1 MSIEERQQEEV
12 EACSKSVEDAAS
24 REELLHEL
32 AQCLKKA
39 RMERQLSAEEI
50 ALTLKLRP
58 VYIQSLESGDW
69 SQMPGEVYA
78 LGFLKQ
84 YASFLGVNVNDSI
97 EKLKT
102 GQYKLTK
109 PLTFPD
115 PPIAPN
121 KTWVIIAALVFLVIL
136 ILFNLID
143 NESTDERPQPATK
156 ISELNAITALA
167 TNEAAPVTVEEEKRE
182 QKELNVDSSPIED
195 QTEAVTPV
203 VEHEYKLTAV
213 EADVWLQLH
222 AEENPDESAKPLRE
236 ALLRAGDSLTVYH
249 TSPYLV
255 LTCGNPVAL
264 EVEIDGTR
272 VITAGSLGQSGKVL
286 HNFKLRANSE

>member
-1 MSIEERQQEEV
+1 MSHEELHPKTEN
-12 EACSKSVEDAAS
+12 CSSKIEDAAS

-32 AQCLKKA
+32 ARCLKKA
-39 RMERQLSAEEI
+39 RKSQQLNTEEI
-50 ALTLKLRP
+50 GLTLKLRP
-58 VYIQSLESGDW
+58 SYIEALESGDW
-69 SQMPGEVYA
+69 NEMPGEVYA

-84 YASFLGVNVNDSI
+84 YASFLGLDVNDSL

-121 KTWVIIAALVFLVIL
+121 KTWVIVAALVFVVVL

-143 NESTDERPQPATK
+143 NEQPEQNTLPAAKTTESTITTTNDAASLTDNAEENNQLSMAPDTSPAEETSFSTK
-156 ISELNAITALA
+156 
-167 TNEAAPVTVEEEKRE
+167 
-182 QKELNVDSSPIED
+182 
-195 QTEAVTPV
+195 PV
-203 VEHEYKLTAV
+203 VDHEYKLFAIG
-213 EADVWLQLH
+213 ADVWLQLH
-222 AEENPDESAKPLRE
+222 TEESPDEGAEPLRE
-236 ALLRAGDSLTVYH
+236 VLLHAGES
-249 TSPYLV
+249 TSFHHPSPFLI

-264 EVEIDGTR
+264 EVEIDGKR

-286 HNFKLRANSE
+286 RNFKLHANSE

>member
-1 MSIEERQQEEV
+1 MNDENLHQEGLEV
-12 EACSKSVEDAAS
+12 CSKVEDATS
-24 REELLHEL
+24 REELLHDL

-39 RMERQLSAEEI
+39 RMERQLNAEEI

-58 VYIQSLESGDW
+58 VYIESLESGDW

-84 YASFLGVNVNDSI
+84 YASFLGVDVNDSI

-102 GQYKLTK
+102 GKYKFTK

-121 KTWVIIAALVFLVIL
+121 KTWVIVATLVFLVIL

-143 NESTDERPQPATK
+143 NEPTDERPQPATK
-156 ISELNAITALA
+156 ISEPNALTALA
-167 TNEAAPVTVEEEKRE
+167 TNEAAPVTVEEEKTE
-182 QKELNVDSSPIED
+182 KKEINVDSPPVEK
-195 QTEAVTPV
+195 QTEAVSPV
-203 VEHEYKLTAV
+203 VEHEYKLSAV

-222 AEENPDESAKPLRE
+222 AEENPDESKKPLRE
-236 ALLRAGDSLTVYH
+236 ALLRAGESLTLYH

-286 HNFKLRANSE
+286 RNFKLRANSE

>member
-1 MSIEERQQEEV
+1 MSDETLSPETEV
-12 EACSKSVEDAAS
+12 CSNVESATS

-39 RMERQLSAEEI
+39 RKSRQLNREEI

-58 VYIQSLESGDW
+58 VYVDALESGDW
-69 SQMPGEVYA
+69 SEMPGEVYA

-84 YASFLGVNVNDSI
+84 YAAFLNIDVSDTI

-121 KTWVIIAALVFLVIL
+121 KTWVIVAALVFMVVL

-143 NESTDERPQPATK
+143 NEQPEQNTPSVAKAVENTLVTTDKPALLTDNSSDNKQPLLTPGTPAEDMPSTPE
-156 ISELNAITALA
+156 
-167 TNEAAPVTVEEEKRE
+167 
-182 QKELNVDSSPIED
+182 PII
-195 QTEAVTPV
+195 
-203 VEHEYKLTAV
+203 EHEYKLFAIG
-213 EADVWLQLH
+213 ADVWLQLYT
-222 AEENPDESAKPLRE
+222 EEDPVEGSSLLRE
-236 ALLRAGDSLTVYH
+236 VLLHAGESITIHHPSPFLT
-249 TSPYLV
+249 

-264 EVEIDGTR
+264 EVEIDGKR

-286 HNFKLRANSE
+286 RNFKLHASGE

>member
-1 MSIEERQQEEV
+1 MSAEKNLQEGATV
-12 EACSKSVEDAAS
+12 CSRVEDASS

-39 RMERQLSAEEI
+39 RKASGLNREEI

-58 VYIQSLESGDW
+58 VYIESLESGDW

-84 YASFLGVNVNDSI
+84 YASYLDVDVSNSI

-121 KTWVIIAALVFLVIL
+121 
-136 ILFNLID
+136 
-143 NESTDERPQPATK
+143 
-156 ISELNAITALA
+156 
-167 TNEAAPVTVEEEKRE
+167 
-182 QKELNVDSSPIED
+182 
-195 QTEAVTPV
+195 
-203 VEHEYKLTAV
+203 
-213 EADVWLQLH
+213 
-222 AEENPDESAKPLRE
+222 
-236 ALLRAGDSLTVYH
+236 
-249 TSPYLV
+249 
-255 LTCGNPVAL
+255 
-264 EVEIDGTR
+264 
-272 VITAGSLGQSGKVL
+272 
-286 HNFKLRANSE
+286 

>member
-1 MSIEERQQEEV
+1 MSHEELHPETEQCSSKIE
-12 EACSKSVEDAAS
+12 SAAS
-24 REELLHEL
+24 REELLYEL
-32 AQCLKKA
+32 ACCLKKA
-39 RMERQLSAEEI
+39 RKSQQLNTEEI
-50 ALTLKLRP
+50 GLTLKLRP
-58 VYIQSLESGDW
+58 VYIEALESGDW

-84 YASFLGVNVNDSI
+84 YASFLGLDVNDSL

-121 KTWVIIAALVFLVIL
+121 KTWVIVAALVFVVVL

-143 NESTDERPQPATK
+143 NEQPDRNPMPAAKTAE
-156 ISELNAITALA
+156 SSITT
-167 TNEAAPVTVEEEKRE
+167 TNEPTLLTDDAEETKQPSLTPDISPAED
-182 QKELNVDSSPIED
+182 DSPSSE
-195 QTEAVTPV
+195 PV
-203 VEHEYKLTAV
+203 VTHEYKLFAIG
-213 EADVWLQLH
+213 ADVWLQLYV
-222 AEENPDESAKPLRE
+222 EESSDEDTVPLRE
-236 ALLRAGDSLTVYH
+236 VLLRTGESITIQH
-249 TSPYLV
+249 PSPFLM

-286 HNFKLRANSE
+286 RNFKLHANSE